1 MFIYGQRSSLNL
13 RRYVCFSQSR
23 GCYLRKGALSQVDK
37 LTTGNRGN
45 IADLSNLAL
54 PQRASEDSL
63 CSVNILY
70 IQPYYICRRPCEG
83 QGSDSPPSPLQ
94 CPTARSPPFPLGV
107 LDSSSSLSGPPT
119 RNSPSVACC
128 PDLLAVCSC
137 VVILCSEHVSSL
149 RARTTCVSSLPSK
162 VPSPRWG

>member
-1 MFIYGQRSSLNL
+1 MLEKQSALVFIYGQRSSLNL

-83 QGSDSPPSPLQ
+83 QGSDSPPSPLH
-94 CPTARSPPFPLGV
+94 SPLVSLIPPALSQGPLLGTPQA
-107 LDSSSSLSGPPT
+107 LP
-119 RNSPSVACC
+119 VALIC
-128 PDLLAVCSC
+128 LLFVRAWSSC
-137 VVILCSEHVSSL
+137 VLS
-149 RARTTCVSSLPSK
+149 T
-162 VPSPRWG
+162 